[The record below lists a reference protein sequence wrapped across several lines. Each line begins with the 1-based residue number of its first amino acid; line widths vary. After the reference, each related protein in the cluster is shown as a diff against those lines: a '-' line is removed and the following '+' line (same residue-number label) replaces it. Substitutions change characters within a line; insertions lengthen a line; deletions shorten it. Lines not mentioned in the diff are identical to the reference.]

1 MSSFAN
7 TVIPYYPALS
17 VKLGSVTSAILYR
30 QLLYWFKKM
39 EYKPF
44 YKFLKPC
51 EHGSYKTGESWTEEL
66 SMTETEFRTAFQ
78 KIGIAYKSKKDFDN
92 AENKFVDD
100 KGEEKY
106 FCSYIDRLERKT
118 YYFMNNELVKKLDFE
133 INYSN
138 FPINEENYFLEIKK
152 PISRNEES
160 QFLETKKA
168 ISNNSRLPVEYQE
181 NKTGNVRESILK
193 LKELLETQFNNK
205 LTPTQI
211 DKLVMLSV
219 QHEVNPLEIY
229 NNSDYLRG
237 FVDKKPTWRM
247 WTANAEATIQK
258 MKAGEYVNK
267 DLKQGKQLDPKTEF
281 FTKYKK
287 SISVLEVAYNNNKLT
302 GDQLIWAE
310 ELLKGE
316 GRI

>member
-17 VKLGSVTSAILYR
+17 VKLGSVTSAILLR
-30 QLLYWFKKM
+30 QLEYWFKKM
-39 EYKPF
+39 EYRPF

-51 EHGSYKTGESWTEEL
+51 EHGSYKAGESWTEEL
-66 SMTETEFRTAFQ
+66 GMSEAEFRTAFT
-78 KIGIAYKSKKDFDN
+78 KIGVVYKSKKEFYNSED
-92 AENKFVDD
+92 KFQ
-100 KGEEKY
+100 GKY
-106 FCSYIDRLERKT
+106 YCSYIDRLERKT
-118 YYFMNNELVKKLDFE
+118 YYFRNHELVRKLDNELNEDYL
-133 INYSN
+133 
-138 FPINEENYFLEIKK
+138 PRNEETQFLEIEKVDFYK
-152 PISRNEES
+152 QTNSISRSEETQS
-160 QFLETKKA
+160 PITVDYTE
-168 ISNNSRLPVEYQE
+168 EYQE

-193 LKELLETQFNNK
+193 LKELLEVQFDNK
-205 LTPTQI
+205 LTATQI
-211 DKLVMLSV
+211 DKLIMLSV

-267 DLKQGKQLDPKTEF
+267 DLKQDKQLDPKTEF

-287 SISVLEVAYNNNKLT
+287 SISVLEVAYNNNKFT
-302 GDQLIWAE
+302 GDQLVWAE
-310 ELLKGE
+310 EILRGE

>member
-7 TVIPYYPALS
+7 TVIPYYPVLS
-17 VKLGSVTSAILYR
+17 SKFGSVTSAILYR

-51 EHGSYKTGESWTEEL
+51 EHGAYKTGESWTEEL

-92 AENKFVDD
+92 AENKFIDD

-133 INYSN
+133 INYIN

-211 DKLVMLSV
+211 DKLIMLSI
-219 QHEVNPLEIY
+219 QYEVNPLEIY

-247 WTANAEATIQK
+247 WTTNAEATIQK
-258 MKAGEYVNK
+258 MKAGEYINKEVKTSKSEFIFDQERFDRIVKLVEVADISALTNK
-267 DLKQGKQLDPKTEF
+267 DRD
-281 FTKYKK
+281 Y
-287 SISVLEVAYNNNKLT
+287 YNKCQEYLR
-302 GDQLIWAE
+302 W
-310 ELLKGE
+310 
-316 GRI
+316 